1 MACIVVT
8 PPSPL
13 PQPPNQF
20 LNEHLA
26 MFEPESAKI
35 APASYIYCNLL
46 TRPLKTTP
54 AKVIKCVMKNNTGL
68 SRCYAAL

>member
-1 MACIVVT
+1 
-8 PPSPL
+8 
-13 PQPPNQF
+13 
-20 LNEHLA
+20 